1 MGLASWW
8 IQAGRCRNCAA
19 NVLRNASSPRVGIK
33 RKTSFSGSICLA
45 SSSPV
50 WGKPG
55 GGASLIIPEY
65 SSPLV
70 RRGKPQ
76 QYVIRLED
84 YEGTLDKLLR
94 LVEKQEIDIS
104 SVSVYTV
111 ILQLVDFL
119 EAVSYAD
126 IDEGGRVLVMA
137 AALLAIKAHLLLP
150 EQEVAAC
157 AEGDYLNE
165 DDVAGG
171 LAVPAEAEY
180 LVIREAARN
189 LEDCARNWV
198 RSYKRQ
204 PLRELEQ
211 PDDLWARKDLRDDV
225 TRLVMA
231 FKEILVRVE
240 FEPVPYQVEKAVD
253 FEDKIET
260 VFGEVI
266 IHRGGLLF
274 RRLFEK
280 VDRLEVVYRFLAV
293 LELVFRGR
301 LRLSQWQTTG
311 EIILVAVK

>member
-1 MGLASWW
+1 M
-8 IQAGRCRNCAA
+8 
-19 NVLRNASSPRVGIK
+19 
-33 RKTSFSGSICLA
+33 
-45 SSSPV
+45 
-50 WGKPG
+50 
-55 GGASLIIPEY
+55 IIPEY